1 MYIQL
6 NVHKDPIMTEAT
18 QEQATEENTVEFNIL
33 TFTNNK
39 PDPAA
44 ESLLRLFYEGA
55 ITNTIGVMRAAHID
69 TGEEVLLLVGVAPK
83 ENGASDVFPLA
94 KVLTHNDAFAY
105 KSPDGKG
112 GWFAPE
118 PIAKEANE

>member
-1 MYIQL
+1 
-6 NVHKDPIMTEAT
+6 MTEAT
-18 QEQATEENTVEFNIL
+18 QEQVTEENAVEFNIL
-33 TFTNNK
+33 TFTNK
-39 PDPAA
+39 APDPAA

-83 ENGASDVFPLA
+83 ENGTSDVFPLA
-94 KVLTHNDAFAY
+94 RVLNHNDAFAY

-112 GWFAPE
+112 GWFDPE
-118 PIAKEANE
+118 PVVKDTEE